1 MQRWLPP
8 HAIPFDISEWR
19 LFVLRGGWGLWVGTD
34 CPNYSF
40 GACAAGWEAVH
51 WGGAIF
57 QMTLP
62 KLLLFLTLPLY
73 VLDQITKFWTI
84 RTFLPPWEAPGANI
98 AVIENVFHFV
108 RVHNQGVA
116 FGFGNG
122 TAWAPV
128 VFLFVPLIALT
139 LIRIFWK
146 KGVFNHPLSMIAVS
160 LLLCGIFG
168 NLTDRLVQGFLL
180 ETFKDA
186 SFWQRLSEGHVVDF
200 LAVKLPLYDKIVP
213 SSGGWWP
220 AFNVADSCICIAA
233 VMLFIGGLREEAAN
247 KKAAG
252 DGAA

>member
-1 MQRWLPP
+1 M
-8 HAIPFDISEWR
+8 
-19 LFVLRGGWGLWVGTD
+19 
-34 CPNYSF
+34 
-40 GACAAGWEAVH
+40 
-51 WGGAIF
+51 
-57 QMTLP
+57 
-62 KLLLFLTLPLY
+62 
-73 VLDQITKFWTI
+73 
-84 RTFLPPWEAPGANI
+84 
-98 AVIENVFHFV
+98 ENFFHLV

-168 NLTDRLVQGFLL
+168 NLTDRLIQGFLL
-180 ETFKDA
+180 DDFKTA
-186 SFWQRLSEGHVVDF
+186 SFWQRLSEGYVVDF

-233 VMLFIGGLREEAAN
+233 VLLFIGGLREEAAKQRQEAN
-247 KKAAG
+247 KSVVPVSRGPWNHPFPLTLLKRLFHDPRPFEAVLLNLP
-252 DGAA
+252 

>member
-1 MQRWLPP
+1 M
-8 HAIPFDISEWR
+8 
-19 LFVLRGGWGLWVGTD
+19 
-34 CPNYSF
+34 
-40 GACAAGWEAVH
+40 
-51 WGGAIF
+51 
-57 QMTLP
+57 MTLP

-98 AVIENVFHFV
+98 AVIENVFHLV

-146 KGVFNHPLSMIAVS
+146 KGVFNHPLSMIAVA

-168 NLTDRLVQGFLL
+168 NLTDRLIQGFLL
-180 ETFKDA
+180 EAFKDA
-186 SFWQRLSEGHVVDF
+186 SFWQRLSEGYVVDF
-200 LAVKLPLYDKIVP
+200 ALVKLPLYDKIVP

-233 VMLFIGGLREEAAN
+233 CMLFIGGLREEAAN

-252 DGAA
+252 EKAP